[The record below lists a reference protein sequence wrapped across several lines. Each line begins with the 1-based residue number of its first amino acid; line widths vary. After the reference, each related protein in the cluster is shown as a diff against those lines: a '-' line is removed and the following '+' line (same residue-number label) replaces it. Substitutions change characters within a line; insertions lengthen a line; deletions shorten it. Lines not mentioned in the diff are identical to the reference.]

1 MLVSI
6 ELPPKSHG
14 SINALYVQK
23 ARSGDEKLTQKWAFG
38 HHNSCALPAIIN
50 HGNNVVPFNWGV
62 RSFQ

>member
-1 MLVSI
+1 MVQSMLF
-6 ELPPKSHG
+6 
-14 SINALYVQK
+14 YVQK

-38 HHNSCALPAIIN
+38 HHNPCALPAIID